1 MVTYERKKDKDTIT
15 IDRGVWWGR
24 TSTKWELKIDDNS
37 ITATRRKTFE
47 QYFVAVILMLI
58 GGFYFV
64 VLLLLFLLVIISLIN
79 GDVLFEAEEIP
90 ILVVWVIHAVVM
102 SGGALFLYKNIYWKK
117 PEKDVKK
124 YLEEYVA

>member
-1 MVTYERKKDKDTIT
+1 MQIQITTNKKKYEMEKALEQNSSAQIGAGMVTYERKKDKDTIT

-64 VLLLLFLLVIISLIN
+64 GYTRRCSVRRSSF
-79 GDVLFEAEEIP
+79 P
-90 ILVVWVIHAVVM
+90 I
-102 SGGALFLYKNIYWKK
+102 
-117 PEKDVKK
+117 
-124 YLEEYVA
+124 